1 MTQEKLRRIVTAAAV
16 AGTILI
22 VCLLAVIG
30 YQIVKIIVLNN
41 RIDKVEED
49 IASYEEMNQQ
59 NQNNLEYYLSD
70 LYLEGEAYKYHFIY
84 PGEKQGN

>member
-1 MTQEKLRRIVTAAAV
+1 M
-16 AGTILI
+16 I

>member
-1 MTQEKLRRIVTAAAV
+1 MTQEKLSRIVTAAAV

>member
-41 RIDKVEED
+41 RIKDEEAKIAELTEIVDKKEGD
-49 IASYEEMNQQ
+49 
-59 NQNNLEYYLSD
+59 LEYYFSD
-70 LYLEGEAYKYHFIY
+70 WYLEGEAFKYHFIY
-84 PGEKQGN
+84 PD

>member
-84 PGEKQGN
+84 PGEKQGK

>member
-41 RIDKVEED
+41 RIDKVDED